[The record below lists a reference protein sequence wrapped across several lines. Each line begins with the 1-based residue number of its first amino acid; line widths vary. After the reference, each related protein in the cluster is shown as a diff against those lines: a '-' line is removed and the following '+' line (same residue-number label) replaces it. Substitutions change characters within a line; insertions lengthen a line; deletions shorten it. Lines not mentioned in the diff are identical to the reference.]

1 MDLTYNKNEDAL
13 KLLLS
18 EVKRREAI
26 LAKGGG
32 SVKKLAK
39 AA

>member
-32 SVKKLAK
+32 EKKTSKTA
-39 AA
+39 